1 MHVYVNEKAIT
12 KVMGERDRK
21 IIIDTGEGITSV
33 INGEITSWEEGE
45 SGGKRKVGIVIMI
58 KSGINYESLI
68 DSYGK
73 SYDNRVKWN

>member
-33 INGEITSWEEGE
+33 INGERTS
-45 SGGKRKVGIVIMI
+45 
-58 KSGINYESLI
+58 
-68 DSYGK
+68 
-73 SYDNRVKWN
+73 